1 MKRGMDPSVGF
12 ATKGATMRY
21 LPAILLSTMA
31 LSTAAQAG
39 GGCTTEGYQKLR
51 SGDRVPTRACQA
63 QLLGRVARS
72 HGLRLS
78 DAQILRQPEAR
89 KRICDTVGGDGRL
102 AFACQL
108 VERQ

>member
-1 MKRGMDPSVGF
+1 
-12 ATKGATMRY
+12 
-21 LPAILLSTMA
+21 
-31 LSTAAQAG
+31 
-39 GGCTTEGYQKLR
+39 
-51 SGDRVPTRACQA
+51 
-63 QLLGRVARS
+63 VARS

-108 VERQ
+108 VDRD